1 MGDENKKSNS
11 TKRCVIK
18 QKIKIL
24 KIALKQIN
32 LKMKQINKVHVYSL
46 REKLQNFKNQA
57 NNKVTETI

>member
-1 MGDENKKSNS
+1 MDGDESKKSNS

-32 LKMKQINKVHVYSL
+32 LKMKQTNKNKTKFTCIVY
-46 REKLQNFKNQA
+46 EENFK
-57 NNKVTETI
+57 TL

>member
-1 MGDENKKSNS
+1 MMGDESKKSNS

-46 REKLQNFKNQA
+46 REKLQNFKN
-57 NNKVTETI
+57 